1 MADNKYYLDQE
12 GLEQLIAYIKN
23 ELNNKMNKDDEIIL
37 PDDLLRINDIQ
48 PLSKTDIDDIIAS
61 LNN

>member
-1 MADNKYYLDQE
+1 MADTKYYLDQE
-12 GLEQLIAYIKN
+12 GLEQLIVYIKN

>member
-1 MADNKYYLDQE
+1 MADTKYYLDQE

>member
-1 MADNKYYLDQE
+1 MADIKYYLDQE
-12 GLEQLIAYIKN
+12 GLEQLILYIKN

-37 PDDLLRINDIQ
+37 PNDLLRTNDIQ
-48 PLSKTDIDDIIAS
+48 PLSKADIDDIIAS

>member
-1 MADNKYYLDQE
+1 MADTKYYLDQE
-12 GLEQLIAYIKN
+12 GLEQLIVYIKN

-48 PLSKTDIDDIIAS
+48 PLSKTDIDDIITS